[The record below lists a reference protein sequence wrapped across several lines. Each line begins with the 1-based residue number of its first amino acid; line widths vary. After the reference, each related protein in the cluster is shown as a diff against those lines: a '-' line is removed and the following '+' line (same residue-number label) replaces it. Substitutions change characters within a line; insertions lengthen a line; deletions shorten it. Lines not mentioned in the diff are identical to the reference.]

1 MCLCHIDGGCDNKMR
16 LLDVF
21 ASSSAVDP
29 SWPAGSQLE
38 AGDLKGLSSTLS
50 SSWVEE
56 FQRATAVLDASEAE
70 KAQAAAIFDSISN
83 LKVTASS
90 GDLKGSK
97 QKFVALVAA
106 LEDWATST
114 GLAAN
119 LKGL

>member
-1 MCLCHIDGGCDNKMR
+1 MGCGNKMR

-21 ASSSAVDP
+21 SSSSAVDHLG
-29 SWPAGSQLE
+29 SSAGSQLE